1 MSQNHDVT
9 EFDRLVDNG
18 KLFFLQTR
26 TLDSAATRYLLIRTG
41 ARRLNLIVSIE
52 SEQGAQINFIESP
65 ATVTGSSALVPR
77 NFNRNFPDDGLLTK
91 AYSITGYT
99 GGTNISPNLAG
110 FGSNPSQSTSGVSG
124 ETVKYKL
131 KPNTDYVYEVDPV
144 GTATIDTKARSIGW
158 EDEE

>member
-9 EFDRLVDNG
+9 ELDRLVDNG

-52 SEQGAQINFIESP
+52 SEQGAQVNFIEAP
-65 ATVTGSSALVPR
+65 ATVTGATPLVGR
-77 NFNRNFPDDGLLTK
+77 NFNRNFPDDGLLSK
-91 AYSITGYT
+91 VYSITAYT

-110 FGSNPSQSTSGVSG
+110 FGSNPGQSTSGVSG
-124 ETVKYKL
+124 EPVKYKL
-131 KPNTDYVYEVDPV
+131 KPNTDYVYEVDPD
-144 GTATIDTKARSIGW
+144 GSTAIDTKARSIGW